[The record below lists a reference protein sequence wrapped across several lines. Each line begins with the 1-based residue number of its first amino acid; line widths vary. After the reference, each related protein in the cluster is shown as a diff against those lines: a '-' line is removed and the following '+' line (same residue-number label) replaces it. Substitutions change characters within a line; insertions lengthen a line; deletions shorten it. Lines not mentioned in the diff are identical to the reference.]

1 MNTNLD
7 QRHEDIAGAVVAAFA
22 GLGIAA
28 ALIDATGHPVLIS
41 SSLILP
47 VLIVA
52 TARSAAR
59 SVARRIRER
68 REDAADTLTGTAW
81 RTQHMPGHPLDA
93 HHRAG
98 VS

>member
-52 TARSAAR
+52 TARS
-59 SVARRIRER
+59 VARRIRER